1 MIGLVQ
7 NFGSSTGLG
16 ALGLSASAFVIQLI
30 TFVIALLILR
40 KWAFKPIMKVLNERR
55 EAIEKGVTLGEQMQ
69 KEKDELEAKVNHTLT
84 QTRQKAD
91 KILSEASA
99 TARQMVHEAEDQARV
114 KAEVIIKDAAD
125 RGLLETKRAWRKL
138 EGQLTGLVTDAT
150 EAVIGE
156 KVDSSKDSELINR
169 ALKEQIKT

>member
-1 MIGLVQ
+1 MIGLEQ
-7 NFGSSTGLG
+7 YFGSSTGLG
-16 ALGLSASAFVIQLI
+16 ALGLSASAFVVQLI

-55 EAIEKGVTLGEQMQ
+55 EAIEKGVSLGEQMQ
-69 KEKDELEAKVNHTLT
+69 KEKEDLEAKVNQTLI

-91 KILSEASA
+91 KILSDASA
-99 TARQMVHEAEDQARV
+99 TARQMVHEAEDQAKV
-114 KAEVIIKDAAD
+114 KAEVIIKDAAE
-125 RGLLETKRAWRKL
+125 RGVLETKRAWRKL

-156 KVDSSKDSELINR
+156 KVDSDKDLELINR
-169 ALKEQIKT
+169 SLKEQVKS

>member
-1 MIGLVQ
+1 MFSLVQ

-30 TFVIALLILR
+30 TFIIALLVLR
-40 KWAFKPIMKVLNERR
+40 KWAFKPIMKILNERR
-55 EAIEKGVTLGEQMQ
+55 EAIEKGVSLGELMQ

-91 KILSEASA
+91 KILSDATS
-99 TARQMVHEAEDQARV
+99 TARQMVRDAEDQART
-114 KAEVIIKDAAD
+114 KAEGIVKDGAE
-125 RGLLETKRAWRKL
+125 RGVLETKRAWRKL
-138 EGQLTGLVTDAT
+138 EGQLAGLVTDAT

-156 KVDSSKDSELINR
+156 KVDQSKDSELINR
-169 ALKEQIKT
+169 ALKERIKA

>member
-1 MIGLVQ
+1 MIGLAQ

-16 ALGLSASAFVIQLI
+16 ALGLSASAFVIQLV
-30 TFVIALLILR
+30 TFIIALLVLR

-55 EAIEKGVTLGEQMQ
+55 EAIEKGVSLGEQMQ
-69 KEKDELEAKVNHTLT
+69 REKDELETKVNHTLT

-91 KILSEASA
+91 KILADASA
-99 TARQMVHEAEDQARV
+99 TARQMVHEAEDQARA
-114 KAEVIIKDAAD
+114 KAEVIIKDASE

-156 KVDSSKDSELINR
+156 KVDSAKDSELINR
-169 ALKEQIKT
+169 ALKEQINS

>member
-1 MIGLVQ
+1 
-7 NFGSSTGLG
+7 
-16 ALGLSASAFVIQLI
+16 
-30 TFVIALLILR
+30 
-40 KWAFKPIMKVLNERR
+40 
-55 EAIEKGVTLGEQMQ
+55 
-69 KEKDELEAKVNHTLT
+69 
-84 QTRQKAD
+84 
-91 KILSEASA
+91 
-99 TARQMVHEAEDQARV
+99 VHEAEDQARV